1 MVRHPNGFEYLPML
15 AKDDPAW
22 QDPDPW
28 NRPRP
33 QTAQW
38 ALSHAIFPGCVFDK
52 DDPIVRGQIAL
63 LQSCTQEDVPAET
76 GWLWHESVWNYN
88 ASFAAHVY
96 LWAGLPKWADRAFQG
111 FLNHASPLYCW
122 REEQPLQHALVGQD
136 WGDMPH
142 NWASAECIRYLRHML
157 VLEDGDRLRLLE
169 GMISRNANEH
179 EKFHLER
186 TPTRF
191 GRVTLDLEPL
201 PKSRGWKADAALDLA
216 QSPAA
221 VEIPPFLGGRRL
233 NRVEGATYKVREGT
247 VLVNAVSTKWTAFWQ

>member
-1 MVRHPNGFEYLPML
+1 
-15 AKDDPAW
+15 
-22 QDPDPW
+22 
-28 NRPRP
+28 
-33 QTAQW
+33 
-38 ALSHAIFPGCVFDK
+38 
-52 DDPIVRGQIAL
+52 
-63 LQSCTQEDVPAET
+63 
-76 GWLWHESVWNYN
+76 
-88 ASFAAHVY
+88 
-96 LWAGLPKWADRAFQG
+96 
-111 FLNHASPLYCW
+111 
-122 REEQPLQHALVGQD
+122 
-136 WGDMPH
+136 
-142 NWASAECIRYLRHML
+142 
-157 VLEDGDRLRLLE
+157 
-169 GMISRNANEH
+169 MISRNANEH